1 MHSTDTER
9 AADGRATLEDDIP
22 KMEPWLGV
30 LIASFVPTIALF
42 FLPDSFRYPL
52 FIVSSLLLLASVVML
67 VRREIKRPRR

>member
-1 MHSTDTER
+1 MHATDTER
-9 AADGRATLEDDIP
+9 AADGRATIEDDIP

-30 LIASFVPTIALF
+30 LIASFVPTLALF

-52 FIVSSLLLLASVVML
+52 FIVSSLLLLVSVVML